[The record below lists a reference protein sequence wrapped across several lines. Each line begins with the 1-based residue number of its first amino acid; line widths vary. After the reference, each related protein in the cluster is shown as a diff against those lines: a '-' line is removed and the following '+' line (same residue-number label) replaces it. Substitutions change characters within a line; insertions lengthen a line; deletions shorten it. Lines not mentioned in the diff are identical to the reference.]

1 MRIRSPLTDH
11 SLYAEIRQG
20 DHPAAG
26 GKIRRDRPP
35 RGSQRT
41 PANRRIF
48 RLALMLVLV
57 LLLMQQ
63 ASDPDV
69 YRRFFGAMGA
79 PLDAVPSESHR
90 PPGPERSH
98 ISEAEA
104 IESLQVAP
112 GAPQTGTPLAG
123 TVERVD
129 DETRRRL
136 SASLAALRRGEE
148 PHEVVEGETWDRL
161 VQTVAEAA
169 AKEGE
174 INPETLAAAL
184 RSPGSPDAKALLQR
198 LQAGLDAS
206 YWTTVSDATIWQPG
220 DALAFYRLLEK
231 GGQFEEP
238 PTRVGYLSL
247 SDQPLVYRG
256 RPVAIEGDVARVE
269 PQRAP
274 ANEFGVEDYWL
285 VWLRPADGSD
295 RPVMV
300 YAAEIRGIKAADRQ
314 TPNQRRAR
322 GDSRGGVS
330 KAAPVPFPT
339 GERVGA
345 GHRRIGHGGRRERR
359 RRGGHGRRRRRITL
373 AVGDVADNRGG
384 RRRRIYAVGGVAYS
398 ADWHLATEDSPA
410 RIAQSTAIPRVT
422 QKKRL
427 TVFTGRMAFRS
438 SLYSRPHRLA
448 GFGGHN
454 AFRPSLSLP

>member
-300 YAAEIRGIKAADRQ
+300 YAAEISAGLKQLTGRPRINDGLEVTAEGVFLKRHLYLSQRG
-314 TPNQRRAR
+314 
-322 GDSRGGVS
+322 SEL
-330 KAAPVPFPT
+330 APVIVGSVT
-339 GERVGA
+339 AAGASDVVVAVTADVGEESPWRWAMLLIIAVVVGVGFTLWA
-345 GHRRIGHGGRRERR
+345 AWHTARIGIWRRKTRL
-359 RRGGHGRRRRRITL
+359 RGL
-373 AVGDVADNRGG
+373 P
-384 RRRRIYAVGGVAYS
+384 
-398 ADWHLATEDSPA
+398 SP
-410 RIAQSTAIPRVT
+410 QPFLESL
-422 QKKRL
+422 KKS
-427 TVFTGRMAFRS
+427 V
-438 SLYSRPHRLA
+438 
-448 GFGGHN
+448 
-454 AFRPSLSLP
+454 